1 MTNFLTK
8 VVVSSVIVLSGI
20 SVSAAKASAAAISG
34 FGSPIDAIAGG
45 TVIDFETAPSG
56 DFANIT
62 LGNVTFTGV
71 GAPLTIG
78 SDYGG
83 KYNNLGKSIF
93 NGFDY
98 VPNQFRFDFGST
110 VNAFAFNFGASDLP
124 WRLSSFDVN
133 GNLLDSRIIAPVFA
147 SNRGDYFGIAA
158 NGIKYATLVNQGS
171 GDYVF
176 IDNFTTTSV
185 ANATSVPEPFTIVG
199 TLVGGTAALRMR
211 KKIKATNKM

>member
-8 VVVSSVIVLSGI
+8 VVVSSAIVLSGI
-20 SVSAAKASAAAISG
+20 SVSTAKASAAALSG
-34 FGSPIDAIAGG
+34 FGSPVDAIAGG

-78 SDYGG
+78 SDYSGQ
-83 KYNNLGKSIF
+83 YNNPGISIY

-98 VPNQFRFDFGST
+98 TPNQFRFDFGST
-110 VNAFAFNFGASDLP
+110 VNAFAFNFGASDSP
-124 WRLSSFDVN
+124 WLLSSFDVN
-133 GNLLDSRIIAPVFA
+133 GNLLESTTIATVLA
-147 SNRGDYFGIAA
+147 SNSGDYFGISA
-158 NGIKYATLVNQGS
+158 NGIKYATLVEQGS

-176 IDNFTTTSV
+176 IDNFTTTS
-185 ANATSVPEPFTIVG
+185 ATTAVPEPFTIVG

-211 KKIKATNKM
+211 KKIKDTNKM